1 MIRLE
6 LMQTN
11 HKQLIDQYNRRL
23 KYLRI
28 SVTDRCNLRCLYC
41 LPAIGIPKLRHEDI
55 LTYEEILRIAGIA
68 VNLGVEK
75 IRLTGGEPLVRRG
88 LCKIIPRLTGLAGLK
103 DVAIT
108 TNGIYLEENL
118 EKLKAGGIKRLNI
131 SLDSFK
137 REKYKKITGLDGLE
151 QVLTGI
157 DQARQMGF
165 QPIKINVVVIKGIND
180 DEVLD
185 FAGLSLEHPY
195 HIRFIE
201 YMPLGNASSDNYL
214 QHVPNSKIKEKIGIL
229 GKLVQVSKAVLD
241 GPAERFRFEGAPGEI
256 GFISPLTHHFCHTCN
271 RLRLTAIGRLR
282 PCLLSDQ
289 EEDLKGPMR
298 KGASDNDL
306 TNIFLKTAFN
316 KPLEHTRASHDSF
329 HFPGQM
335 SSIGG

>member
-1 MIRLE
+1 ME
-6 LMQTN
+6 TN
-11 HKQLIDQYNRRL
+11 HKQLVDQYNRRL
-23 KYLRI
+23 NYLRI
-28 SVTDRCNLRCLYC
+28 SVTDRCNLLRCLYC
-41 LPAIGIPKLRHEDI
+41 LPAEGIPKLRHEDI

-68 VNLGVEK
+68 VKLGVEK
-75 IRLTGGEPLVRRG
+75 IRLTGGEPLVRKG
-88 LCKIIPRLTGLAGLK
+88 LCEIIPRLTGLAGLK
-103 DVAIT
+103 DVALT
-108 TNGIYLEENL
+108 TNGIYLKENL
-118 EKLKAGGIKRLNI
+118 EKLKTGGIKRLNI

-137 REKYKKITGLDGLE
+137 REKYKKITGYDGLE
-151 QVLTGI
+151 QVLEGI
-157 DQARQMGF
+157 DSARQMGF

-185 FAGLSLEHPY
+185 FARFSLAHPY

-201 YMPLGNASSDNYL
+201 YMPLGIASADNSL
-214 QHVPNSKIKEKIGIL
+214 HHVPNSVIKEKLGGL
-229 GKLVQVSKAVLD
+229 GKLDLVSKTALD

-271 RLRLTAIGRLR
+271 RLRLTARGSLR

-298 KGASDNDL
+298 KGASDNDVAQ
-306 TNIFLKTAFN
+306 IFLKTAFN
-316 KPLEHTRASHDSF
+316 KPLEHTRASHDPI